1 MNDKAKWKNKLLGVQ
16 QLSQMRLNRDPA
28 PLTIMSNNDTKRL
41 QGPLPVVDDYKKL
54 SWILS
59 VVGAAP
65 SKKCRV
71 VGRSSRKSGLIKEH
85 EVILSKNLLKNYA

>member
-1 MNDKAKWKNKLLGVQ
+1 MLAASGGLLAASSA
-16 QLSQMRLNRDPA
+16 LSNQA
-28 PLTIMSNNDTKRL
+28 SL

-71 VGRSSRKSGLIKEH
+71 VGRSSRKSGL
-85 EVILSKNLLKNYA
+85 S